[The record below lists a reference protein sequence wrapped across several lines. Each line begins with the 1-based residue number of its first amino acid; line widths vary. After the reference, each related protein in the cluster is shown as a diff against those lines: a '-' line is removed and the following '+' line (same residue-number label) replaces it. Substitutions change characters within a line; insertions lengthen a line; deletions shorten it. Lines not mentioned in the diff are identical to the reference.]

1 MTENGEAE
9 STENLGRVIQ
19 DLRALSGDID
29 SCAVLSSE
37 GDLIYSSSVAQGDRE
52 CTSAML
58 VALANL
64 AERIAVESDKDQAD
78 QVRIKTETGYLLM
91 VRMEKGGTLV
101 ATTGP
106 DARVGLALYD
116 MRNSRSEV
124 EKAITE
130 ETA

>member
-1 MTENGEAE
+1 MTQNGEAE

-37 GDLIYSSSVAQGDRE
+37 GELIYSSSGSQGDRE
-52 CTSAML
+52 RTSAML

-64 AERIAVESDKDQAD
+64 AERIAVESGKDQAD
-78 QVRIKTETGYLLM
+78 QVRVKTETGYLLM

-130 ETA
+130 RSA

>member
-1 MTENGEAE
+1 MTQNGEAE

-19 DLRALSGDID
+19 GLRALSGDID

-37 GDLIYSSSVAQGDRE
+37 GELIYSSSESQGDRE
-52 CTSAML
+52 RTSAML

-64 AERIAVESDKDQAD
+64 AERIAVESGKDQAD
-78 QVRIKTETGYLLM
+78 QVRVKTETGYLLM

-130 ETA
+130 RSA

>member
-1 MTENGEAE
+1 MTQNGEAE

-19 DLRALSGDID
+19 GLRALSGDID

-37 GDLIYSSSVAQGDRE
+37 GELIYSSSGSQGDRE
-52 CTSAML
+52 RTSAML

-64 AERIAVESDKDQAD
+64 AERIAVESGKDQAD
-78 QVRIKTETGYLLM
+78 QVRVKTETGYLLM

-101 ATTGP
+101 ASTGP

>member
-52 CTSAML
+52 RTSAML

-64 AERIAVESDKDQAD
+64 AERIAIESDKDQAD

>member
-1 MTENGEAE
+1 MTQNGEAE

-19 DLRALSGDID
+19 GLRALSGDID

-37 GDLIYSSSVAQGDRE
+37 GELIYSSSGSQGDRE
-52 CTSAML
+52 RTSAML

-64 AERIAVESDKDQAD
+64 AERIAVESGKDQAD
-78 QVRIKTETGYLLM
+78 QVRVKTETGYLLM

-106 DARVGLALYD
+106 EARVGLALYD

>member
-1 MTENGEAE
+1 MTQNGEAE

-37 GDLIYSSSVAQGDRE
+37 GELIYSSSGSQGDRE
-52 CTSAML
+52 RTSAML

-64 AERIAVESDKDQAD
+64 AERIAVESGKDQAD
-78 QVRIKTETGYLLM
+78 QVRVKTETGYLLM

-101 ATTGP
+101 ASTGP
-106 DARVGLALYD
+106 EARVGLALYD

-130 ETA
+130 RSA

>member
-1 MTENGEAE
+1 
-9 STENLGRVIQ
+9 
-19 DLRALSGDID
+19 
-29 SCAVLSSE
+29 
-37 GDLIYSSSVAQGDRE
+37 
-52 CTSAML
+52 ML

-64 AERIAVESDKDQAD
+64 AERIAVESGKDQAD
-78 QVRIKTETGYLLM
+78 QVRVKTETGYLLM

-130 ETA
+130 RSA

>member
-1 MTENGEAE
+1 MTQNGEAE

-19 DLRALSGDID
+19 GLRALSGDID

-37 GDLIYSSSVAQGDRE
+37 GELIYSSSGSQGDRE
-52 CTSAML
+52 RTSAML

-64 AERIAVESDKDQAD
+64 AERIAVESGKDQAD
-78 QVRIKTETGYLLM
+78 QVRVKTETGYLLM

-101 ATTGP
+101 ASTGP
-106 DARVGLALYD
+106 EARVGLALYD